1 MLIANHSLHI
11 LRSQSK
17 NTEMIDATV
26 MRFENIIGIAI
37 FVQDFI
43 KEQQSHTDQSA
54 PENASK
60 AKAKANPLTNSL
72 LDVISTITNS
82 VTIFDR
88 EAIACKLVLSMYSQL
103 IVI

>member
-11 LRSQSK
+11 LRGQSK

-60 AKAKANPLTNSL
+60 AKANPLTNSL
-72 LDVISTITNS
+72 LGVISNITNS